1 MSLPLFG
8 IAILF
13 GRHLLMMHVAVVV
26 VGKREQEEVE
36 TSLHTHPVHYIK
48 IDSTDLNPSSYSPT
62 FFFTRLMTGGLL
74 QTEDQPC
81 DSMLSA
87 YHTALGAD
95 MGRKTSPL

>member
-26 VGKREQEEVE
+26 MGKREQEEVE
-36 TSLHTHPVHYIK
+36 TSLHTVHYIK
-48 IDSTDLNPSSYSPT
+48 IDYGLIRSKPLRSYSQT

-87 YHTALGAD
+87 YHNALGAD
-95 MGRKTSPL
+95 MGQKTL